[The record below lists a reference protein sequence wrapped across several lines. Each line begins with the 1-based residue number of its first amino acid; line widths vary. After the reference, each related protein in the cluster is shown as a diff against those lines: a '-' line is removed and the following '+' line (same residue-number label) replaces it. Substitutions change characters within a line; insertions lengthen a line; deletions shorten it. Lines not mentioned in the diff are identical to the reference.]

1 MFKANVGTTD
11 RALRIF
17 AGLLL
22 VLLSV
27 LNVIGPWGWA
37 GLIVVATGVF
47 RYCGLYSVL
56 GFRSCPLPDNNSP
69 NTP

>member
-1 MFKANVGTTD
+1 MLQANVGTLD

-17 AGLLL
+17 AGL
-22 VLLSV
+22 VLIVLSL

-37 GLIVVATGVF
+37 GLILIATGVF
-47 RYCGLYSVL
+47 RYCGLYTVL
-56 GFRSCPLPDNNSP
+56 GMRTCPLPESATE

>member
-37 GLIVVATGVF
+37 GLI
-47 RYCGLYSVL
+47 YSSYL
-56 GFRSCPLPDNNSP
+56 NSSSSEP
-69 NTP
+69 

>member
-17 AGLLL
+17 VGLLL

-27 LNVIGPWGWA
+27 MNVIGPWGWA
-37 GLIVVATGVF
+37 GLIVVATGVV
-47 RYCGLYSVL
+47 RYCGLYGVL
-56 GFRSCPLPDNNSP
+56 GLSSCPLPDNNST

>member
-11 RALRIF
+11 RALRVF

-22 VLLSV
+22 VLLAV

-37 GLIVVATGVF
+37 GLILIATGVF

-56 GFRSCPLPDNNSP
+56 GLSSCPLSDNNSA